1 MSINEFNCKFQQAM
15 IPITRPVMGTEEL
28 DRVREVIESGW
39 LTQGPRVAEFERI
52 VAEYVGAQY
61 AVACSSCTTAL
72 HMALLV
78 LGIEPGDEVIV
89 PSLSFIATA
98 NAVRYVGAKPV
109 FAEVDPRTYNLDPAD
124 AERRITARTRAIMVV
139 HQIGLPVD
147 IDAFLDL
154 GRRYKV
160 KIFEDAA
167 CALGSR
173 YKDRQI
179 GAHTELA
186 CFSFHPRK
194 VICTGDGGMIT
205 TNNLA
210 YAEQLRL
217 LRQHGMNVS
226 DTARHNARKVLREE
240 YPLLGYNYRL
250 TDLQAAIGIEQMRR
264 LDELVSRRV
273 ALAARYNSLLSE
285 YHQLQTP
292 YVPFYAD
299 PNFQSYAIALTDDCG
314 IERDRLWQKL
324 LDAGVAAK
332 RGVMAIHRERSY
344 TEVYGDRSLPLT
356 EKASDRSLLLPIF
369 PQLTELEQD
378 FVVAAVGKA
387 LAENL

>member
-1 MSINEFNCKFQQAM
+1 
-15 IPITRPVMGTEEL
+15 MGQEEL

-98 NAVRYVGAKPV
+98 NAVRYIGAKPI

-139 HQIGLPVD
+139 HQIGLPAD

-173 YKDRQI
+173 YKDRRV
-179 GAHTELA
+179 GAHTEMA

-210 YAEQLRL
+210 YAERLRL

-226 DTARHNARKVLREE
+226 DTARHNARKVLLEE
-240 YPLLGYNYRL
+240 YPVLGYNYRL

-273 ALAARYNSLLSE
+273 ALAARYSSLLSE

-292 YVPFYAD
+292 YVPSYAD
-299 PNFQSYAIALTDDCG
+299 PNFQSYSVALTDDCG
-314 IERDRLWQKL
+314 IERDRLWQNL

-344 TEVYGDRSLPLT
+344 NEAYGDLSLPLT

-369 PQLTELEQD
+369 PQLTEPEQD

>member
-1 MSINEFNCKFQQAM
+1 M
-15 IPITRPVMGTEEL
+15 IPITKPVMGAEEL
-28 DRVREVIESGW
+28 ERVREVIESGW
-39 LTQGPRVAEFERI
+39 LTQGPRVAEFERV
-52 VAEYVGAQY
+52 VAEYVGARY
-61 AVACSSCTTAL
+61 ALACSSCTTAL

-78 LGIEPGDEVIV
+78 LGIGPGDEVIV

-98 NAVRYVGAKPV
+98 NAVRYVGARPV
-109 FAEVDPRTYNLDPAD
+109 FAEVDPRTYNLDPVD
-124 AERRITARTRAIMVV
+124 AERRITSRTRAIMVV
-139 HQIGLPVD
+139 HQIGLPAD
-147 IDAFLDL
+147 IDAFLEI
-154 GRRYKV
+154 GRRHKV

-173 YKDRQI
+173 YKDRPI
-179 GAHTELA
+179 GAHTEMA

-205 TNNLA
+205 TNNPA

-226 DTARHNARKVLREE
+226 DTARHNARKVVIEG
-240 YPLLGYNYRL
+240 YPVLGYNYRL

-264 LDELVSRRV
+264 LDDLVSRRV
-273 ALAARYNSLLSE
+273 ALATRYNRLLSD

-292 YVPFYAD
+292 YVPSYAD
-299 PNFQSYAIALTDDCG
+299 PNFQSYAIALNDACG
-314 IERDRLWQKL
+314 SSRDRLWQIL
-324 LDAGVAAK
+324 LDAGVTAK

-344 TEVYGDRSLPLT
+344 TEAYGDRSLPLT

-369 PQLTELEQD
+369 PQMTEAEQD
-378 FVVAAVGKA
+378 FVVTAMGRA
-387 LAENL
+387 LAAIYE